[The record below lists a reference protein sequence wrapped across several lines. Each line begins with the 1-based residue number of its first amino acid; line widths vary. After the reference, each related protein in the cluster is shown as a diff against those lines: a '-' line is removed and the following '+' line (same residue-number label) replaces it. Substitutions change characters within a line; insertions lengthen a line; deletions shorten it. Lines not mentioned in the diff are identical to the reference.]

1 MGNTSWSGIGN
12 GTAPLLVIIIWKS
25 REKPCKFH
33 QKPVDNGSWNKYTVK
48 ACQKR
53 CVYYTIKKEVKQNA
67 NI

>member
-1 MGNTSWSGIGN
+1 MCI
-12 GTAPLLVIIIWKS
+12 LLNVKKHEKTFALNVDIF
-25 REKPCKFH
+25 KPCKFH
-33 QKPVDNGSWNKYTVK
+33 EKPVDNGSRNKYTVK